1 MRVRWPGLKIL
12 DRYIIGKFLKTYF
25 FAIAMIIV
33 DRKSVV

>member
-25 FAIAMIIV
+25 FATTMIIAMA
-33 DRKSVV
+33 KK